1 MKMRTRIQK
10 ELKILK
16 KIITETN
23 GDIMEMINLSA
34 EAEMLLRKKSMSG
47 SEAEAIENKL
57 NNLIKKTK
65 DNQ

>member
-10 ELKILK
+10 ELKTLN

-23 GDIMEMINLSA
+23 SDIMEMINLSA
-34 EAEMLLRKKSMSG
+34 EAEMLLRKKSISG
-47 SEAEAIENKL
+47 SEAEVIENKL
-57 NNLIKKTK
+57 FNLIKKTK

>member
-10 ELKILK
+10 ELKMLN
-16 KIITETN
+16 KIIAETN

-57 NNLIKKTK
+57 FKLINKTK
-65 DNQ
+65 DYQ